1 MVFDKQ
7 ADAPVSFFPV
17 PPIMLFPNALGTFSV
32 HLWQGGDFVLY
43 TKSGQ
48 RFTEAH
54 RRRLHD
60 NGVKEIFV
68 KSNEKPL
75 YEKYLEENLGSILQ
89 DETLPASQRSRIFY
103 EASEAVV
110 RDIFVQKLPATI
122 PQASFERIRSIVS
135 NSIEFLADNGSLA
148 ALAPFISH
156 DYKTYT
162 HCMHVFIFTV
172 AILNTFSLGE
182 QELFECG
189 LGAML
194 HDVGKTRIPRSI
206 LNKRGSLTAE
216 ERQRIMSHPM
226 HGISMCTQLPLSQ
239 NTINCILFHH
249 EKMDGSGYPAG
260 LSGPDIPL
268 PVRVITISDIYDALT
283 TARPYADAMPPY
295 EALTLMRHEMREH
308 LDMDVFKRLV
318 AVLGGAE
325 II

>member
-1 MVFDKQ
+1 
-7 ADAPVSFFPV
+7 
-17 PPIMLFPNALGTFSV
+17 MLFPNALGTFSV

>member
-1 MVFDKQ
+1 MVASKQ
-7 ADAPVSFFPV
+7 ADGPVSFFPV
-17 PPIMLFPNALGTFSV
+17 PPIMLFPNAMGTFSV

-43 TKSGQ
+43 TRSGQ
-48 RFTEAH
+48 RFSETH
-54 RRRLHD
+54 RKRLHD
-60 NGVKEIFV
+60 NGVKEV
-68 KSNEKPL
+68 YVQSAEKHL
-75 YEKYLEENLGSILQ
+75 YEEFLEQNLGKILQ
-89 DETLPASQRSRIFY
+89 DENLPASERSRIFY
-103 EASEAVV
+103 EASESVV
-110 RDIFVQKLPATI
+110 KDIFVKKLPASI
-122 PQASFERIRSIVS
+122 PHEHFERIRSIVS
-135 NSIEFLADNGSLA
+135 NSIDFLAHNGSLA

-172 AILNTFSLGE
+172 AILNTYSLSE
-182 QELFECG
+182 KELFECG

-206 LNKRGSLTAE
+206 LNKRGSLTTE
-216 ERQRIMSHPM
+216 ERDKIMSHPM

-260 LSGPDIPL
+260 LAGPDIPL

-318 AVLGGAE
+318 AVLGGAA